1 MSQALFVIIFIIF
14 NSLARPN
21 VSKLPLVT
29 GSLMEENSIYKAEGG
44 FLFLSFNGFLA
55 DEGDSNP
62 KAILAKLK
70 TSTLCLSD
78 TITPMSD

>member
-44 FLFLSFNGFLA
+44 FLFLSFNGFWRMK
-55 DEGDSNP
+55 GIRTP
-62 KAILAKLK
+62 K
-70 TSTLCLSD
+70 
-78 TITPMSD
+78 PF

>member
-29 GSLMEENSIYKAEGG
+29 GSLMEENSIYNAEGG
-44 FLFLSFNGFLA
+44 FLFLSFNGFRGM
-55 DEGDSNP
+55 EGIRTP
-62 KAILAKLK
+62 K
-70 TSTLCLSD
+70 
-78 TITPMSD
+78 PF